1 MLMAVAFESQVAPG
15 YITDYNNIQ
24 LINDYT
30 KHSRIVL
37 FSGFLGIVLF
47 LISAVRL
54 SKNSSE

>member
-1 MLMAVAFESQVAPG
+1 MAVAFESQVAPG